1 MSSMDTESDEE
12 AQRAHMATT
21 ALLARRTRLT
31 RSLRDSPYDL
41 VLYIERAVAHSE
53 LGYPDL
59 AAGDAYRALLL
70 TDEVRDEGFEYH
82 EVAAEALRGHEERG
96 ILGEGGG
103 EGVTAL
109 LEVASTRC
117 YRILAISL
125 LLCGCLKSAH
135 EFCERGLEKAPGD
148 EELTQAQEYIIN
160 LARRR
165 LKTETV
171 NPEDFPDQGLVRREV
186 YPWNDYEPDRYSEE
200 TLEFL
205 NAELAKV
212 APKCVALV
220 TELPTLGDAL
230 VTGIDTDFTMP
241 TNKQLG
247 LFAKEDIGP
256 METVLHEI
264 SALTVNNSQVYPLCD
279 ACSTELPD
287 VGSEEQCVPCEEC
300 VETVYCSQDC
310 HDFAMETY
318 HPAVCDREVDG
329 IAKNTH
335 QRETANMLHLL
346 LLGRALAMSATQD
359 IHPLELKE
367 VKYIWGDFLPTSSN
381 AVPYSPQAGPPP
393 VWTLP
398 FSFRAN
404 ITGPLDMLEK
414 MEIDVFAELDKY
426 DLWIFNTLYSKFRG
440 TASARVNKL
449 DGRPEVAAVHPLWC
463 LANHDCDPNVQW
475 EWGMRMKLWARGERI
490 DGRSPGVAKG
500 EEIMNHYCDI
510 ELPVQERREWAKG
523 SLGGYCMC
531 DRCRKEAKKE
541 EEVAAN
547 GVDMAAMVSMVNGMS
562 MVHEISKAH
571 EMAANEQPNGV
582 PEVNGIRQIT

>member
-1 MSSMDTESDEE
+1 
-12 AQRAHMATT
+12 
-21 ALLARRTRLT
+21 
-31 RSLRDSPYDL
+31 
-41 VLYIERAVAHSE
+41 
-53 LGYPDL
+53 
-59 AAGDAYRALLL
+59 
-70 TDEVRDEGFEYH
+70 
-82 EVAAEALRGHEERG
+82 
-96 ILGEGGG
+96 
-103 EGVTAL
+103 
-109 LEVASTRC
+109 
-117 YRILAISL
+117 L

-148 EELTQAQEYIIN
+148 EELKQAQEYIVN
-160 LARRR
+160 LAKRR
-165 LKTETV
+165 LKTDAAV
-171 NPEDFPDQGLVRREV
+171 NAEDFPDQGLVRREV
-186 YPWNDYEPDRYSEE
+186 YPWNDYEPDRYSKE
-200 TLEFL
+200 TLDFL
-205 NAELAKV
+205 NEELAKV

-220 TELPTLGDAL
+220 TELPTLGDEL
-230 VTGIDTDFTMP
+230 LTGVDADGTIP

-247 LFAKEDIGP
+247 LFAREDIAP
-256 METVLHEI
+256 METVLLEI

-279 ACSTELPD
+279 ACSSELPD
-287 VGSEEQCVPCEEC
+287 VGDEQQGVPCELC
-300 VETVYCSQDC
+300 TETVYCSQEC

-318 HPAVCDREVDG
+318 HTAVCDRDVDG
-329 IAKNTH
+329 IAKNSH

-346 LLGRALAMSATQD
+346 LLGRALAMSETQQ

-381 AVPYSPQAGPPP
+381 AVPSSPQAGPPP

-414 MEIDVFAELDKY
+414 MEVDVFADIEKY

-475 EWGMRMKLWARGERI
+475 EWGMRMKLWARDRRI
-490 DGRSPGVAKG
+490 DGRAPGVLKG

-531 DRCRKEAKKE
+531 DRCRREAKE
-541 EEVAAN
+541 EEAAN
-547 GVDMAAMVSMVNGMS
+547 GVAAVVSMVSDMS
-562 MVHEISKAH
+562 IANEISRAH
-571 EMAANEQPNGV
+571 ELSAANEQPNGV
-582 PEVNGIRQIT
+582 PEVNGIRQAS

>member
-12 AQRAHMATT
+12 AQRAHMASTV
-21 ALLARRTRLT
+21 LLAQRARLT
-31 RSLRDSPYDL
+31 SSLRDSPYDL
-41 VLYIERAVAHSE
+41 VLYIERGAVHSE

-70 TDEVRDEGFEYH
+70 TDEVRDDGFEYH
-82 EVAAEALRGHEERG
+82 ELAAEALRGHEEEG
-96 ILGEGGG
+96 ILGEGAGG
-103 EGVTAL
+103 GVTAL
-109 LEVASTRC
+109 LDIASTRC

-148 EELTQAQEYIIN
+148 EELKQAQEYIVN
-160 LARRR
+160 LAKRR
-165 LKTETV
+165 LKTDAAV
-171 NPEDFPDQGLVRREV
+171 NAEDFPDQGLVRREV
-186 YPWNDYEPDRYSEE
+186 YPWNDYEPDRYSKE
-200 TLEFL
+200 TLDFL
-205 NAELAKV
+205 NEELAKV

-220 TELPTLGDAL
+220 TELPTLGDEL
-230 VTGIDTDFTMP
+230 LTGVDADGTIL

-247 LFAKEDIGP
+247 LFAREDIAP
-256 METVLHEI
+256 METVLLET

-279 ACSTELPD
+279 ACSSELPD
-287 VGSEEQCVPCEEC
+287 VGDEQQGVPCELC
-300 VETVYCSQDC
+300 TETVYCSQDC

-318 HPAVCDREVDG
+318 HTAVCDRDVDG
-329 IAKNTH
+329 IAKNSH

-346 LLGRALAMSATQD
+346 LLGRALAMSETQQ

-381 AVPYSPQAGPPP
+381 AVPSSPQAGPPP

-414 MEIDVFAELDKY
+414 MEVDVFADIEKY

-475 EWGMRMKLWARGERI
+475 EWGMRMKLWARDRRI
-490 DGRSPGVAKG
+490 DGRAPGVLKG

-531 DRCRKEAKKE
+531 DRCRREAKE
-541 EEVAAN
+541 EEAAN
-547 GVDMAAMVSMVNGMS
+547 GVAAVVSMVSDMS
-562 MVHEISKAH
+562 IANEISRAH
-571 EMAANEQPNGV
+571 ELSAANEQPNGV
-582 PEVNGIRQIT
+582 PEVNGIRQAS

>member
-1 MSSMDTESDEE
+1 MDTESDEE
-12 AQRAHMATT
+12 AQRAHMASTV
-21 ALLARRTRLT
+21 LLAQRARLT
-31 RSLRDSPYDL
+31 SSLRDSPYDL
-41 VLYIERAVAHSE
+41 VLYIERGAVHSE

-70 TDEVRDEGFEYH
+70 TDEVRDDGFEYH
-82 EVAAEALRGHEERG
+82 ELAAEALRGHEEEG
-96 ILGEGGG
+96 ILGEGAGG
-103 EGVTAL
+103 GVTAL
-109 LEVASTRC
+109 LDIASTRC

-148 EELTQAQEYIIN
+148 EELKQAQEYIVN
-160 LARRR
+160 LAKRR
-165 LKTETV
+165 LKTDAAV
-171 NPEDFPDQGLVRREV
+171 NAEDFPDQGLVRREV
-186 YPWNDYEPDRYSEE
+186 YPWNDYEPDRYSKE
-200 TLEFL
+200 TLDFL
-205 NAELAKV
+205 NEELAKV

-220 TELPTLGDAL
+220 TELPTLGDEL
-230 VTGIDTDFTMP
+230 LTGVDADGTIP

-247 LFAKEDIGP
+247 LFAREDIAP
-256 METVLHEI
+256 METVLLEI

-279 ACSTELPD
+279 ACSSELPD
-287 VGSEEQCVPCEEC
+287 VGDEQQGVPCELC
-300 VETVYCSQDC
+300 TETVYCSQEC

-318 HPAVCDREVDG
+318 HTAVCDRDVDG
-329 IAKNTH
+329 IAKNSH

-346 LLGRALAMSATQD
+346 LLGRALAMSETQQ

-381 AVPYSPQAGPPP
+381 AVPSSPQAGPPP

-414 MEIDVFAELDKY
+414 MEVDVFADIEKY

-475 EWGMRMKLWARGERI
+475 EWGMRMKLWARDRRI
-490 DGRSPGVAKG
+490 DGRAPGVLKG

-531 DRCRKEAKKE
+531 DRCRREAKE
-541 EEVAAN
+541 EEAAN
-547 GVDMAAMVSMVNGMS
+547 GVAAVVSMVSDLSIAN
-562 MVHEISKAH
+562 EISRAH
-571 EMAANEQPNGV
+571 ELSAANEQPNGV
-582 PEVNGIRQIT
+582 PEVNGIRQAS

>member
-1 MSSMDTESDEE
+1 MDTESDEE
-12 AQRAHMATT
+12 AQRAHMASTV
-21 ALLARRTRLT
+21 LLAQRARLT
-31 RSLRDSPYDL
+31 SSLRDSPYDL
-41 VLYIERAVAHSE
+41 VLYIERGAVHSE

-70 TDEVRDEGFEYH
+70 TDEVRDDGFEYH
-82 EVAAEALRGHEERG
+82 ELAAEALRGHEEEG
-96 ILGEGGG
+96 ILGEGAGG
-103 EGVTAL
+103 GVTAL
-109 LEVASTRC
+109 LDIASTRC

-148 EELTQAQEYIIN
+148 EELKQAQEYIVN
-160 LARRR
+160 LAKRR
-165 LKTETV
+165 LKTDAAV
-171 NPEDFPDQGLVRREV
+171 NAEDFPDQGLVRREV
-186 YPWNDYEPDRYSEE
+186 YPWNDYEPDRYSKE
-200 TLEFL
+200 TLDFL
-205 NAELAKV
+205 NEELAKV

-220 TELPTLGDAL
+220 TELPTLGDEL
-230 VTGIDTDFTMP
+230 LTGVDADGTIP

-247 LFAKEDIGP
+247 LFAREDIAP
-256 METVLHEI
+256 METVLLEI

-279 ACSTELPD
+279 ACSSELPD
-287 VGSEEQCVPCEEC
+287 VGDEQQGVPCELC
-300 VETVYCSQDC
+300 TETVYCSQEC

-318 HPAVCDREVDG
+318 HTAVCDRDVDG
-329 IAKNTH
+329 IAKNSH

-346 LLGRALAMSATQD
+346 LLGRALAMSETQQ

-381 AVPYSPQAGPPP
+381 AVPSSPQAGPPP

-414 MEIDVFAELDKY
+414 MEVDVFADIEKY

-475 EWGMRMKLWARGERI
+475 EWGMRMKLWARDRRI
-490 DGRSPGVAKG
+490 DGRAPGVLKG

-531 DRCRKEAKKE
+531 DRCRREAKE
-541 EEVAAN
+541 EEAAN
-547 GVDMAAMVSMVNGMS
+547 GVAAVVSMVSDMS
-562 MVHEISKAH
+562 IANEISRAH
-571 EMAANEQPNGV
+571 ELSAANEQPNGV
-582 PEVNGIRQIT
+582 PEVNGIRQAS

>member
-1 MSSMDTESDEE
+1 MDTESDEE
-12 AQRAHMATT
+12 AQRAHMASTV
-21 ALLARRTRLT
+21 LLAQRARLT
-31 RSLRDSPYDL
+31 SSLRDSPYDL
-41 VLYIERAVAHSE
+41 VLYIERGAVHSE

-70 TDEVRDEGFEYH
+70 TDEVRDDGFEYH
-82 EVAAEALRGHEERG
+82 ELAAEALRGHEEEG
-96 ILGEGGG
+96 ILGEGAGG
-103 EGVTAL
+103 GVTAL
-109 LEVASTRC
+109 LDIASTRC

-148 EELTQAQEYIIN
+148 EELKQAQEYIVN
-160 LARRR
+160 LAKRR
-165 LKTETV
+165 LKTDAAV
-171 NPEDFPDQGLVRREV
+171 NAEDFPDQGLVRREV
-186 YPWNDYEPDRYSEE
+186 YPWNDYEPDRYSKE
-200 TLEFL
+200 TLDFL
-205 NAELAKV
+205 NEELAKV

-220 TELPTLGDAL
+220 TELPTLGDEL
-230 VTGIDTDFTMP
+230 LTGVDADGTIP

-247 LFAKEDIGP
+247 LFAREDIAP
-256 METVLHEI
+256 METVLLEI

-279 ACSTELPD
+279 ACSSELPD
-287 VGSEEQCVPCEEC
+287 VGDEQQGVPCELC
-300 VETVYCSQDC
+300 TETVYCSQEC

-318 HPAVCDREVDG
+318 HTAVCDRDVDG
-329 IAKNTH
+329 IAKNSH

-346 LLGRALAMSATQD
+346 LLGRALAMSETQQ

-381 AVPYSPQAGPPP
+381 AVPSSPQAGPPP

-414 MEIDVFAELDKY
+414 MEVDVFADIEKY

-475 EWGMRMKLWARGERI
+475 EWGMRMKLWARDRRI
-490 DGRSPGVAKG
+490 DGRAPGVLKG

-531 DRCRKEAKKE
+531 DRCRREAKE
-541 EEVAAN
+541 EEAAN
-547 GVDMAAMVSMVNGMS
+547 GVAAVVSMVSDMS
-562 MVHEISKAH
+562 IANEISRAH
-571 EMAANEQPNGV
+571 ELSAANEQPNGV
-582 PEVNGIRQIT
+582 PEVNGIRQAF